1 MLFSLHTGG
10 TTAGQWLIKDELKV
24 LVTSDLQDCVYEGV
38 DVSLCVCVHLCL
50 CLPLCV
56 CACIPVCV
64 GWDVCIPVCEGC
76 VCVCVLMSACMC
88 LYVCTCARV
97 SRWVCAQV
105 CMLPHESSC
114 SVWLLILSGVQRP
127 CPEKV
132 LHPQEWGFLL
142 LADFMRVCV
151 RVLTL
156 ISPLSPR
163 AST

>member
-64 GWDVCIPVCEGC
+64 GWDVCIPLCEGC
-76 VCVCVLMSACMC
+76 VCVCT
-88 LYVCTCARV
+88 YVSMYV
-97 SRWVCAQV
+97 PV
-105 CMLPHESSC
+105 CMYLC
-114 SVWLLILSGVQRP
+114 KGVQVGV
-127 CPEKV
+127 CPSV
-132 LHPQEWGFLL
+132 Y
-142 LADFMRVCV
+142 V
-151 RVLTL
+151 
-156 ISPLSPR
+156 
-163 AST
+163 ST

>member
-64 GWDVCIPVCEGC
+64 GWDVCIPLCEGC
-76 VCVCVLMSACMC
+76 VCVYLCQHVCACM
-88 LYVCTCARV
+88 YVPVQGCPGGCV
-97 SRWVCAQV
+97 PKCVCFHMNLPAQ
-105 CMLPHESSC
+105 
-114 SVWLLILSGVQRP
+114 SG
-127 CPEKV
+127 C
-132 LHPQEWGFLL
+132 
-142 LADFMRVCV
+142 
-151 RVLTL
+151 
-156 ISPLSPR
+156 
-163 AST
+163 